1 MDKLFYIKEF
11 EDVIDWIERLE
22 MAIEV
27 RNYNE
32 IILFKITPLNLKGRW
47 NNGTSRLNPLL

>member
-32 IILFKITPLNLKGRW
+32 IILFKITPLNLKGR
-47 NNGTSRLNPLL
+47 